1 MSFFADFLPRKGA
14 VYGGAAILLGLTPP
28 FGLVAF
34 AGDGKALQLP
44 ELSPRDWVLT
54 NQARRVLQKDELLAS
69 QNVGVTVKD
78 RVATV
83 WGTLPSKEAVRR
95 AEESLKKIAG
105 VAAVVNECR
114 IVPSDPV
121 PQAVADAVNRIR
133 EQGGD
138 DAGSAAPPASP
149 FTATTR
155 PQVVAKPPV
164 ETVGSSPPPPPAVL
178 LAPVAADPRPADEPD
193 ALERV
198 RRSEPRFK
206 DVRLEAKGG
215 LVKIAG
221 TVPKMKDAWDLAEKL
236 NALPGVRQVILG
248 NVQEK

>member
-1 MSFFADFLPRKGA
+1 MSFFASFPRKGA
-14 VYGGAAILLGLTPP
+14 VYGGTAILLGLTPP

-34 AGDGKALQLP
+34 AGDGKAQLP

-54 NQARRVLQKDELLAS
+54 NQARRVLQKDELLAA

-78 RVATV
+78 RVATF
-83 WGTLPSKEAVRR
+83 WGTLPSKDAARR

-149 FTATTR
+149 FTTTTR

-164 ETVGSSPPPPPAVL
+164 ETVGSSPSPPPAVL
-178 LAPVAADPRPADEPD
+178 LAPVPADRPPPADAPD

-215 LVKIAG
+215 LVKIGG
-221 TVPKMKDAWDLAEKL
+221 TVPRMKDAWDLAERL
-236 NALPGVRQVILG
+236 NALPGVNQVILG